1 MFGVIAADALPRL
14 AALPSVYLAYLLGVL
29 GPALVVHI
37 GLDGYLHWQVVLI
50 LLVMIISL
58 LHSAKN
64 IHADLMDALLS
75 RFGLE
80 NAAGEDKLTRLA
92 NRRRFDQA
100 LEKEWRRS
108 RRDHVPLSLILIDV
122 DHFKKFNDR
131 YGHQSGDQCLAQVAQ
146 VLASS
151 AKRACDFVARYGGEE
166 FVILLYHMTR
176 DDAFQLSERIR
187 NSVENLSIAH
197 KDSPH
202 GRVTISL
209 GGASIL
215 PNENSSAVNLL
226 QTADKALYLAKEN
239 GRNRVEWLNPV

>member
-1 MFGVIAADALPRL
+1 
-14 AALPSVYLAYLLGVL
+14 
-29 GPALVVHI
+29 
-37 GLDGYLHWQVVLI
+37 
-50 LLVMIISL
+50 
-58 LHSAKN
+58 
-64 IHADLMDALLS
+64 
-75 RFGLE
+75 
-80 NAAGEDKLTRLA
+80 
-92 NRRRFDQA
+92 
-100 LEKEWRRS
+100 
-108 RRDHVPLSLILIDV
+108 DHVPLSLILIDV